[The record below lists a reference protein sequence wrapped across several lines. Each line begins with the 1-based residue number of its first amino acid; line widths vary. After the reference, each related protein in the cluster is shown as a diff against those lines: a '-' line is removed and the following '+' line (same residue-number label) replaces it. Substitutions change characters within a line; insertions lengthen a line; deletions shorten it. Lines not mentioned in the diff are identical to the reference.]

1 MRKQLRQK
9 TRKNARAHNCGGS
22 QPPNV
27 LPIRSTK
34 LVKANTTAAV
44 ACPLRREDNRRTPA
58 TGEACASGTPT
69 RKFFLFAGR
78 GGWALFGS
86 Y

>member
-34 LVKANTTAAV
+34 LVKANTTAAAPSRPNV
-44 ACPLRREDNRRTPA
+44 LTIRSTMLAKENATAAAPSHRTSFPSA
-58 TGEACASGTPT
+58 VRS
-69 RKFFLFAGR
+69 
-78 GGWALFGS
+78 
-86 Y
+86 